1 MEANSKLFS
10 KILLYHYSFFQCY
23 MGNKSGSDLNF
34 AKWETHGFWWWWLGT
49 NWHIRAALQPCVRFL
64 LCSTFVKKKRK
75 SRLNGNI
82 MIIIT
87 NFPCFFCVQQ
97 EVGNKDS
104 SGPGA
109 CYAMLCCVHFMK
121 KTWVSS
127 PPFTAYLH
135 AKLDQTISA
144 LMMKF
149 TKKRSISPS
158 LFHPKVVHKC
168 NRSTPPPFSL
178 WLG

>member
-1 MEANSKLFS
+1 MRKRLEFCK
-10 KILLYHYSFFQCY
+10 
-23 MGNKSGSDLNF
+23 MGNSRILVMMIRNELTYPSRPQAMCTFFIVL
-34 AKWETHGFWWWWLGT
+34 
-49 NWHIRAALQPCVRFL
+49 HIRE
-64 LCSTFVKKKRK
+64 KKRK

-149 TKKRSISPS
+149 TKHFS
-158 LFHPKVVHKC
+158 LHPKVVHKC
-168 NRSTPPPFSL
+168 NRSTPPPAFSL
-178 WLG
+178 